1 MTSERR
7 QFSDEEKARI
17 EQGIERV
24 FTFVQDVLDDP
35 STLESLPERANIE
48 LTPLEDK
55 DDDRRY
61 DAETR
66 HFAVSVQDHETP
78 SRQTHSA

>member
-17 EQGIERV
+17 EQGIEHV

-35 STLESLPERANIE
+35 STLHDLPERANIE
-48 LTPLEDK
+48 LTPMEEK
-55 DDDRRY
+55 DDDRQY

-66 HFAVSVQDHETP
+66 HFAVSVKDHEAS
-78 SRQTHSA
+78 SRQTNSA